1 VKTITKNVK
10 FAQLTLKQ

>member
-1 VKTITKNVK
+1 LKTITKNVT